1 MRTLTRRIAVAASL
15 VLVATL
21 GTTAP
26 AFAGGHGN
34 DHGDHHRGH
43 GHGKVTTLLQADLIG
58 SLTTDQPLFGANP
71 GGVDW
76 TISRS
81 TVTVKDDG
89 RFDAKVRSLL
99 VTATQAIPSPTIS
112 ASLGVQRGRSST
124 PSGPS
129 RSTPREMPDQGHLR
143 RPGRCRRPA
152 VLLQPA
158 DRTTVPTSRRA
169 GIA

>member
-1 MRTLTRRIAVAASL
+1 MRTLTRRIAVGASL

-34 DHGDHHRGH
+34 DHGDDHRGH

-76 TISRS
+76 TVSRS
-81 TVTVKDDG
+81 TVTVKSDG

-99 VTATQAIPSPTIS
+99 VTATQANPVATIS
-112 ASLGVQRGRSST
+112 ASLACNGAIVDTVGPVAFDTSGNARIRGT
-124 PSGPS
+124 F
-129 RSTPREMPDQGHLR
+129 HV
-143 RPGRCRRPA
+143 PGRCLAPA
-152 VLLQPA
+152 VLLNPL
-158 DRTTVPTSRRA
+158 DRTTTY
-169 GIA
+169 IAASGLA